1 MGTPIPKEL
10 KPSYAIYMRAMRFVP
25 PVLLAIQIPAHTQ
38 INGLW
43 VDLILFNCVPLA
55 CLTSVLTAP
64 RISNKWAQPL
74 TALAIGSWSFGSIVA
89 TVTSY
94 TELPAVFDNA
104 SDGLYLL
111 FYPLAL
117 LGLQL
122 LISSNQKLTVLEIV
136 DASIVGLGL
145 STLGAAFALHPV
157 LPHFDGDVNQSFLA
171 IIYPVA
177 DLVLLC
183 FIVATVAMQGF
194 SRRGL
199 FLGIGV
205 AVYAATDFLF
215 LWQNLNLT
223 YVFGSLI
230 DYGWLLA
237 FVLIAESCWHPS
249 TDNKSKGGVS
259 PVLIT
264 ISVFLSATLLALL
277 AIAPDNFPHF
287 ILIPAIGTLALAFI
301 RMSIALNQARSIG
314 HERILARTDELTMLP
329 NRRRLIAEI
338 QNFATRQGSLLLL
351 DLDGF
356 KPVNDTYGH
365 EAGDRVL
372 QQVAQRF
379 TRALPTGSLLARLG
393 GDEFGV
399 LVDGSPAAVMEIA
412 LALRGTL
419 SYPFLIDGHEISIG
433 VSIGIADNDGADDL
447 LLRADNAMYAA
458 KRQALGVC
466 QL

>member
-1 MGTPIPKEL
+1 MSMHAVRFIAPILFAVQLTLHK
-10 KPSYAIYMRAMRFVP
+10 SFAGI
-25 PVLLAIQIPAHTQ
+25 
-38 INGLW
+38 W
-43 VDLILFNCVPLA
+43 SDLILFNSIAIATLV
-55 CLTSVLTAP
+55 SVLAAP
-64 RISNKWAQPL
+64 RINNKWAQPM
-74 TALAIGSWSFGSIVA
+74 TALAIGSWSLGSIMA
-89 TVTSY
+89 TASSY
-94 TELPAVFDNA
+94 IDSSAVLGKAADA
-104 SDGLYLL
+104 MYLL

-117 LGLQL
+117 LGFQL
-122 LISSNQKLTVLEIV
+122 LISIQQRLTVLEVV

-157 LPHFDGDVNQSFLA
+157 LPHFDGDLQQSFLA

-183 FIVATVAMQGF
+183 FIIATAVLQGF
-194 SRRGL
+194 SIRGL
-199 FLGIGV
+199 LLSLGV
-205 AVYAATDFLF
+205 LMYAATDLFF
-215 LWQNLNLT
+215 LWQNLNMS
-223 YVFGSLI
+223 YEFGSLV

-237 FVLIAESCWHPS
+237 FIVIAESCWHS
-249 TDNKSKGGVS
+249 ATDNRSRGGVS

-287 ILIPAIGTLALAFI
+287 IVIPAIGTLALAFV
-301 RMSIALNQARSIG
+301 RMSIALHQARSIG

-329 NRRRLIAEI
+329 NRRRLISEI
-338 QNFATRQGSLLLL
+338 PNFASRKGSLMLL

-356 KPVNDTYGH
+356 KPVNDSYGH
-365 EAGDRVL
+365 EVGDKVL

-379 TRALPTGSLLARLG
+379 SRAMPSSALLARLG
-393 GDEFGV
+393 GDEFGI
-399 LVDGSPAAVMEIA
+399 LIDGSQEAVMEIA
-412 LALRGTL
+412 LAIRGTL
-419 SYPFLIDGHEISIG
+419 SYPFVIDGHQISIG
-433 VSIGIADNDGADDL
+433 VSIGIADNDGGDDL

>member
-1 MGTPIPKEL
+1 
-10 KPSYAIYMRAMRFVP
+10 MRALRFLP
-25 PVLLAIQIPAHTQ
+25 PALLAIQIPVHTQ
-38 INGLW
+38 FDGLW
-43 VDLILFNCVPLA
+43 VDLFTFNCVAIA
-55 CLTSVLTAP
+55 CLISVLLAP
-64 RISNKWAQPL
+64 RINNKWAQPL
-74 TALAIGSWSFGSIVA
+74 TAVAIGSWSLGSIVA
-89 TVTSY
+89 TAISY
-94 TELPAVFDNA
+94 DALPVVFDGT
-104 SDGLYLL
+104 SDVFYLL

-117 LGLQL
+117 LGLQFL
-122 LISSNQKLTVLEIV
+122 TSSNQKLTVLEIV
-136 DASIVGLGL
+136 DASIDGLGL
-145 STLGAAFALHPV
+145 STLGSALALHPV
-157 LPHFDGDVNQSFLA
+157 LPHFGGDFFQSFLA

-183 FIVATVAMQGF
+183 FIIATVALQGF
-194 SRRGL
+194 PSRGA
-199 FLGIGV
+199 FLSAGV
-205 AVYAATDFLF
+205 AVYATTDFLF
-215 LWQNLNLT
+215 LWQNLNSR

-249 TDNKSKGGVS
+249 SDNKSKGGIS

-277 AIAPDNFPHF
+277 AIAPGNFPHF
-287 ILIPAIGTLALAFI
+287 VLIPAIGTLALAFI
-301 RMSIALNQARSIG
+301 RMSIALHQARSIG

-338 QNFATRQGSLLLL
+338 QSYSARQGSLLLL

-365 EAGDRVL
+365 EVGDRVL
-372 QQVAQRF
+372 QQVSQRF
-379 TRALPTGSLLARLG
+379 SRALPNGSLLARLG

-399 LVDGSPAAVMEIA
+399 LVDGTQAAVMEIA

-419 SYPFLIDGHEISIG
+419 SYPFLIDGQEINIG
-433 VSIGIADNDGADDL
+433 VSIGIADNNGADDL

>member
-1 MGTPIPKEL
+1 MGTPIPKEQI
-10 KPSYAIYMRAMRFVP
+10 PSYAINMRAMRFVP

-38 INGLW
+38 LNGLW

-74 TALAIGSWSFGSIVA
+74 TALAIGSWSFGSIIA

-94 TELPAVFDNA
+94 SELPAVFDNA

-117 LGLQL
+117 LGLQF
-122 LISSNQKLTVLEIV
+122 LITSNQKLTVLELV

-183 FIVATVAMQGF
+183 FIIATVAMQGL
-194 SRRGL
+194 SGRGL
-199 FLGIGV
+199 FLAIGI
-205 AVYAATDFLF
+205 AIYAATDFLF
-215 LWQNLNLT
+215 LWQNLNSS

-237 FVLIAESCWHPS
+237 FVFLAESCWHPS

-264 ISVFLSATLLALL
+264 ISVFLSATLLALI

>member
-1 MGTPIPKEL
+1 MDVVAFN
-10 KPSYAIYMRAMRFVP
+10 SVAIA
-25 PVLLAIQIPAHTQ
+25 A
-38 INGLW
+38 
-43 VDLILFNCVPLA
+43 LF
-55 CLTSVLTAP
+55 SVLVAP
-64 RISNKWAQPL
+64 RINNKWAQPL
-74 TALAIGSWSFGSIVA
+74 TAAAISMWCLGSIAA
-89 TVTSY
+89 TLSTY
-94 TELPAVFDNA
+94 FDDSAFLANL
-104 SDGLYLL
+104 SEPLYLL

-117 LGLQL
+117 LGLQM
-122 LISSNQKLTVLEIV
+122 LISIQQKLTALEFV

-145 STLGAAFALHPV
+145 STLGTAFALHPV
-157 LPHFDGDVNQSFLA
+157 LPHFDGDFNQSFFA
-171 IIYPVA
+171 VIYPVA

-183 FIVATVAMQGF
+183 FIAATVAMQGF
-194 SRRGL
+194 SMRGL
-199 FLGIGV
+199 FLAIGV
-205 AVYAATDFLF
+205 CIYAASDFVF
-215 LWQNLNLT
+215 LWQNINST

-237 FVLIAESCWHPS
+237 FVVIAESCWHPT
-249 TDNKSKGGVS
+249 TDNKSRSGVS

-264 ISVFLSATLLALL
+264 LSVFLSATLLALL
-277 AIAPDNFPHF
+277 AIAPESFPQF

-329 NRRRLIAEI
+329 NRRRLISEI
-338 QNFATRQGSLLLL
+338 QNFATREGSLMLL

-365 EAGDRVL
+365 EVGDKVL

-379 TRALPTGSLLARLG
+379 DRALPSTALLARLG

-399 LVDGSPAAVMEIA
+399 LVDGTNETVMEIA

-419 SYPFLIDGHEISIG
+419 SYPFVIDGHHINIG

>member
-1 MGTPIPKEL
+1 M
-10 KPSYAIYMRAMRFVP
+10 
-25 PVLLAIQIPAHTQ
+25 
-38 INGLW
+38 NGLW
-43 VDLILFNCVPLA
+43 VDLIAFNCVAIAALI
-55 CLTSVLTAP
+55 SVLLAP
-64 RISNKWAQPL
+64 RINNKWAQPL
-74 TALAIGSWSFGSIVA
+74 TGLAIGSWSLGSIIA

-94 TELPAVFDNA
+94 GELPAAFDNA
-104 SDGLYLL
+104 TDGLYLL

-157 LPHFDGDVNQSFLA
+157 LPHFDGDFSQSFLA

-183 FIVATVAMQGF
+183 FIIATVAMQGF
-194 SRRGL
+194 SGRGF
-199 FLGIGV
+199 FLAIGV

-215 LWQNLNLT
+215 LWQNLNLS
-223 YVFGSLI
+223 YVFGSII

-338 QNFATRQGSLLLL
+338 QNYAVRDGSLLLL

-356 KPVNDTYGH
+356 KPVNDTFGH
-365 EAGDRVL
+365 EVGDRVL

-379 TRALPTGSLLARLG
+379 TRALPTGALLARLG

-399 LVDGSPAAVMEIA
+399 LVDGSPTAVMEIA

>member
-1 MGTPIPKEL
+1 MGTPIPAEGKC
-10 KPSYAIYMRAMRFVP
+10 SYSDCMRTVRY
-25 PVLLAIQIPAHTQ
+25 LAPIILAVQLPLHKSIT
-38 INGLW
+38 GLW
-43 VDLILFNCVPLA
+43 LDLLVFNSVAIASLISVVLA
-55 CLTSVLTAP
+55 PKVN
-64 RISNKWAQPL
+64 NKWAQPI
-74 TALAIGSWSFGSIVA
+74 TACAIGSWSLGSILA
-89 TVTSY
+89 TTTSY
-94 TELPAVFDNA
+94 IDLPSVVITTSDA
-104 SDGLYLL
+104 SYLL

-117 LGLQL
+117 LGMQL
-122 LISSNQKLTVLEIV
+122 LISSQQKLTLLEIV

-145 STLGAAFALHPV
+145 STLGSAFALHPV
-157 LPHFDGDVNQSFLA
+157 LPHFDGDLNQSFLA

-183 FIVATVAMQGF
+183 FIISTVVMQGF

-199 FLGIGV
+199 LLSIGV
-205 AVYAATDFLF
+205 SMYSVTDFLF
-215 LWQNLNLT
+215 LWQNINMSYT
-223 YVFGSLI
+223 FGSLL

-237 FVLIAESCWHPS
+237 FVIIAESCWHPA
-249 TDNKSKGGVS
+249 TDNRQKNGVS

-277 AIAPDNFPHF
+277 AIDPDNFPHF

-301 RMSIALNQARSIG
+301 RMSIALNQARHIG

-338 QNFATRQGSLLLL
+338 QGFAARQGSLLLL

-356 KPVNDTYGH
+356 KPVNDTFGH
-365 EAGDRVL
+365 EIGDRVL

-379 TRALPTGSLLARLG
+379 SRALPSGALLARLG

-399 LVDGSPAAVMEIA
+399 LVDGNEAVVMEIA

-419 SYPFLIDGHEISIG
+419 SYPFLIDGNEIRIG
-433 VSIGIADNDGADDL
+433 VSIGIAHNDGADDL
-447 LLRADNAMYAA
+447 LLRADKAMYAA